1 MNTRRKLVLA
11 LGAGA
16 LAAPFSGIGQQRQTN
31 VARIGWLVTGFPTAY
46 RFSLAAFRE
55 GLQAAGYREGENV
68 VIEYR
73 WAEGQIDRLPELA
86 RELVQ
91 QKVNVILAGGT
102 VGAEAAKN
110 ATRKIPIVAAGS
122 GDLVESG
129 LVTNYARPDGNLTGI
144 VAAAPALAGKR
155 LEIVKQV
162 MPRARNIAVLLNPT
176 SPTKEWKPTQEAAQS
191 LNLDLTRYE
200 ARNLDE
206 LESQLVAIP
215 KTRPDFMSVL
225 NDPFVFTYRKRICD
239 AAAQA
244 KLPTIYGY
252 REYVDDGGL
261 ISYGPSITNTY
272 RRAAAYIA
280 KILKGAKPS
289 DLSVELP
296 TEFEFVINMKAA
308 NALGMKIPGSIL
320 VRADKVI
327 E

>member
-1 MNTRRKLVLA
+1 M
-11 LGAGA
+11 
-16 LAAPFSGIGQQRQTN
+16 
-31 VARIGWLVTGFPTAY
+31 AY

-73 WAEGQIDRLPELA
+73 WAEGNINRLPELA

-110 ATRKIPIVAAGS
+110 ATREIPIVAAGT
-122 GDLVESG
+122 GDLVDSG
-129 LVTNYARPDGNLTGI
+129 LVTNYARPDRNLTGI

-155 LEIVKQV
+155 LEIMTQV
-162 MPRARNIAVLLNPT
+162 MPRARNVAVLWNPT
-176 SPTKEWKPTQEAAQS
+176 TPTKEWKPTQEAAQS
-191 LNLDLTRYE
+191 LNLALALHG
-200 ARNLDE
+200 ARALDE
-206 LESQLVAIP
+206 LESLLVAIP

-225 NDPFVFTYRKRICD
+225 NDPFMFTYRKKICD

-244 KLPTIYGY
+244 QLPAIYGY

-289 DLSVELP
+289 DLPVELP

-320 VRADKVI
+320 VRADKVT